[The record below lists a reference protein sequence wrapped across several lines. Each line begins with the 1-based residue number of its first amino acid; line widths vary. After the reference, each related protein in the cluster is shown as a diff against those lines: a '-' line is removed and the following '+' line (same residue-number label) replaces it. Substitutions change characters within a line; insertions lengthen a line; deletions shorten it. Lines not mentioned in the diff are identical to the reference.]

1 MSRCSNS
8 DEVYVKAML
17 PLRRGYPLP
26 APQPISSLPVEKRRV
41 GTIIGDVGTIRDDGS
56 FDYLFN
62 PLLPTTDPRNPDDL
76 PTAFN
81 ILPPVAKPSQKRSAI
96 NSRTAVCSRGSHCD
110 TNRETMYALYLL
122 LHPAITALTLHVG
135 SFQFRIPAPMG
146 DCFLYLTA
154 PPRKISLIPVK

>member
-17 PLRRGYPLP
+17 SLRRGYPLP

-41 GTIIGDVGTIRDDGS
+41 GTIIGDVGTISEDGS

-62 PLLPTTDPRNPDDL
+62 PLLPTTDPRNPYDL

-81 ILPPVAKPSQKRSAI
+81 DVLPPVSRTSQVRSAI
-96 NSRTAVCSRGSHCD
+96 NSRTALCSLGSYCD
-110 TNRETMYALYLL
+110 TKRETM
-122 LHPAITALTLHVG
+122 
-135 SFQFRIPAPMG
+135 
-146 DCFLYLTA
+146 
-154 PPRKISLIPVK
+154 